1 MSYVPPH
8 LRNKTGRRERR
19 NRGRSFI
26 RGMDKV
32 PKHDCSNEF
41 PALCPLQNFIS
52 DWDPKEMIRTTAPA
66 EERWWGARKGYVYMS
81 TGDKATL
88 DRSSAWTVS
97 TEPLLFRER
106 LVDVLDAHIEEFYMK
121 FPSEAVYE
129 PGLDYDSDAEDNA
142 DQEYETSD
150 EEYGVY

>member
-1 MSYVPPH
+1 
-8 LRNKTGRRERR
+8 
-19 NRGRSFI
+19 
-26 RGMDKV
+26 
-32 PKHDCSNEF
+32 
-41 PALCPLQNFIS
+41 
-52 DWDPKEMIRTTAPA
+52 MIRTTAPA